1 MRAAIYLRV
10 STTSKSR
17 YGETLTFDQR
27 PELQEEPLRRLA
39 EQRGWSIAGV
49 YCDRASGAKETR
61 PELDRLLADARR
73 RKFDVLL
80 VWRFD
85 RLSRSALHFL
95 QIVEELRHLGIDFV
109 SHEQSLDTTTAIG
122 KFTLTIF
129 AALAELERQV
139 NRERRAGSPGFRGAG

>member
-17 YGETLTFDQR
+17 YGETLAFDQR
-27 PELQEEPLRRLA
+27 PELQEEPLRRTA
-39 EQRGWSIAGV
+39 EHRGWSIAEV
-49 YCDRASGAKETR
+49 YCDRASGPKELR

-73 RKFDVLL
+73 GKFDVLL

-95 QIVEELRHLGIDFV
+95 QIVEELRRLGIDFA
-109 SHEQSLDTTTAIG
+109 SHEQSLDTTSTSARGLRG
-122 KFTLTIF
+122 K
-129 AALAELERQV
+129 Q
-139 NRERRAGSPGFRGAG
+139 